1 MPARSSST
9 LDGHGRLIRNY
20 RPQVRSSG
28 LADRA
33 DPGNSD
39 SPTSLTTSRLN
50 CLVLVGATK
59 PIQHLC
65 RLATFRWIARCTGK
79 GKEAIQRSV
88 RLATRA
94 KVSTNRD

>member
-1 MPARSSST
+1 MLTEPT
-9 LDGHGRLIRNY
+9 PEIRTVR
-20 RPQVRSSG
+20 RPH
-28 LADRA
+28 DIE
-33 DPGNSD
+33 
-39 SPTSLTTSRLN
+39 RLN